1 MVEIVPQQWAQ
12 LTDAL
17 ASMESRM
24 ATMQAHT
31 LALQDYVSNGFVFVV
46 WGTLALL
53 FIMAI
58 AFYFLFRGHHK

>member
-1 MVEIVPQQWAQ
+1 MVTIDPAQWTQ

-17 ASMESRM
+17 ASLESRLSIL
-24 ATMQAHT
+24 QGYT
-31 LALQDYVSNGFVFVV
+31 LTLQDYITNQFVFVV

-58 AFYFLFRGHHK
+58 AFYFLFRGHRK

>member
-1 MVEIVPQQWAQ
+1 VVTIDPTQWSQ

-17 ASMESRM
+17 ASLESRM
-24 ATMQAHT
+24 Q
-31 LALQDYVSNGFVFVV
+31 ALQDYVSNGFVFVV

-58 AFYFLFRGHHK
+58 AFYFLFRGHKK

>member
-1 MVEIVPQQWAQ
+1 MVTIDPAQWAQ

-17 ASMESRM
+17 ASLE
-24 ATMQAHT
+24 AHMVT
-31 LALQDYVSNGFVFVV
+31 FETRLLTLQDYITNQFVFVV

-58 AFYFLFRGHHK
+58 MFYFMFRRPRR

>member
-1 MVEIVPQQWAQ
+1 MVTIDPAQWTQ

-17 ASMESRM
+17 ASLESRLSIL
-24 ATMQAHT
+24 QGYT
-31 LALQDYVSNGFVFVV
+31 LTLQDYITNQFVFVV

-58 AFYFLFRGHHK
+58 AFYFMFRRPRR

>member
-1 MVEIVPQQWAQ
+1 MVTIDPTQWAQ

-17 ASMESRM
+17 TSLESR
-24 ATMQAHT
+24 
-31 LALQDYVSNGFVFVV
+31 LSILQDYITNQFVFVV

-58 AFYFLFRGHHK
+58 MFYFMFRRPRR